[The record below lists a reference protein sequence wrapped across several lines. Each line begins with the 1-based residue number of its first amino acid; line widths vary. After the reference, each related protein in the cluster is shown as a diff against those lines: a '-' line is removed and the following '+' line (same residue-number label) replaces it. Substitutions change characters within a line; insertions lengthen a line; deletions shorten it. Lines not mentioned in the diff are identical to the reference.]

1 MGTPKHWVW
10 DCSCPSC
17 SHTTGN
23 SQFPPT
29 PRWELSSNCFLWQDC
44 HFANGT
50 NAATG
55 KINPSKWDCWLYLVI
70 WTAIFFLFF
79 NQLQILV
86 FAGFGLVFLLTSVFT
101 KLIYELGV
109 YGLQKHLQ
117 YLASKFSYTWGACN
131 CLVTSSQFSR
141 VQHPL
146 NSDNQGMTR
155 HAMLPTMGISAIG
168 HLSHWASKL
177 RSHSRVW
184 VRELMFG
191 EWMQYSK

>member
-1 MGTPKHWVW
+1 MGTPKRWVW

-23 SQFPPT
+23 SQFPLT
-29 PRWELSSNCFLWQDC
+29 PRWEFSSNCFLWQDC

-55 KINPSKWDCWLYLVI
+55 KINPSKWDCWLHLVI
-70 WTAIFFLFF
+70 WRAIFFLFF

-141 VQHPL
+141 VQHPWNCWQL
-146 NSDNQGMTR
+146 RNNQTC
-155 HAMLPTMGISAIG
+155 HAAKHG

-191 EWMQYSK
+191 EWMQ